1 MFYAREY
8 GSIRLSELE
17 GKIHPPRTIEIPED
31 FQFMGTMNDF
41 DKNLLLTELSYGLIT
56 RLAFVEVEPAIDQEE
71 EAVKAQIKDLPFYD
85 TTNYEEMQKQITGYY
100 DFINQVREE
109 RMIGVRTSLDI
120 IKYLLKAFTDS
131 QNETEHW
138 KNLDVALCVF
148 LEPQFDR
155 LDINHIDHVL
165 KSSKTHF
172 ADNITDFNKQLE
184 KKKKAMKGMM
194 GLMSESQENES

>member
-1 MFYAREY
+1 
-8 GSIRLSELE
+8 
-17 GKIHPPRTIEIPED
+17 
-31 FQFMGTMNDF
+31 MGTMTDF

-56 RLAFVEVEPAIDQEE
+56 RLAFVEVEPAIEKEE
-71 EAVKAQIKDLPFYD
+71 EAVKGQIDD

-120 IKYLLKAFTDS
+120 IKYLLQAFTDS

-155 LDINHIDHVL
+155 LDINLIDHVL

-184 KKKKAMKGMM
+184 KKKKSLKGMM
-194 GLMSESQENES
+194 SLMSESQENES